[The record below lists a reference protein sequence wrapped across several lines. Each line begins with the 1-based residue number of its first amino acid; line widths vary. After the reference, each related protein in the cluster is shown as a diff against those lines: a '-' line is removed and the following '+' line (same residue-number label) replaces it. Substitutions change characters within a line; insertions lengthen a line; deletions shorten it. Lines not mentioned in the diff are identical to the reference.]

1 MKKSIINSLAIF
13 TLILLTGLLSTLTVS
28 AENYV
33 SYEGKFYITIPDDW
47 TQVDYRTV
55 DAFLARNK
63 ASTETFQYE
72 AVFAPKTSLPFFAG
86 DYLILNVDSVGEMS
100 QERID
105 STLTELKKIF
115 GKSIKYE
122 PVSNLLADLKSSTPV
137 YDEKMKTV
145 SIINRIVEN
154 GQPVKK
160 NLLVMKFYDQGIASF
175 YFYSPDSLYEQSHQ
189 IFLDIINSFSSENY
203 KDAAPKENL
212 KIADVDKRDYE
223 AENPVKETAS
233 GNNKNLLFW
242 AVAVVLIIIIITR
255 RKKRK

>member
-1 MKKSIINSLAIF
+1 MKKPILNLLAVF
-13 TLILLTGLLSTLTVS
+13 TLIILTGFLSALTVS

-55 DAFLARNK
+55 DAFLTRNQ

-72 AVFAPKTSLPFFAG
+72 AVFAPKTSLPFFAN
-86 DYLILNVDSVGEMS
+86 DYLILNVDPVGEMS
-100 QERID
+100 QESID
-105 STLTELKKIF
+105 SVLTELKKIF
-115 GKSIKYE
+115 GKSIKYD
-122 PVSNLLADLKSSTPV
+122 PVSNLMADLKSSTPV
-137 YDEKMKTV
+137 YDEKTKTV
-145 SIINRIVEN
+145 SILNRIVEK

-175 YFYSPDSLYEQSHQ
+175 YFYSPDSLYEQSRQ
-189 IFLDIINSFSSENY
+189 VLLDILNSFSTENY

-223 AENPVKETAS
+223 AENPVRKTAS

-242 AVAVVLIIIIITR
+242 AVAAVLIFIIIAR